1 MNPAIVM
8 AGFGSSDIMRKSD
21 RGIAAAALDAAIAAM
36 QDAGIE
42 RDQIDGYVGAPFATN
57 AGAVHAEGG
66 DEISCKSIRALMN
79 LDLAW
84 GADLFRLYPTDMVA
98 SAAQALI
105 ARDCRYVLGLR
116 ALHVAPG
123 LDYALGGGPRAFG
136 AEQFT
141 RPYGFTVAGA
151 RFATRAWAYM
161 HRNGA
166 TRDDLFAVV
175 SLSRRNAAR
184 NPQAIWRDR
193 PLDRETYMAARMIA
207 SPHCLL
213 DCDMPVCGAQAFV
226 MCRQA
231 DLPAVARPAWIT
243 GWSGADRPNRVWQM
257 SGRRPAD
264 LTTAQLYDGFSSM
277 LWEWLDGFQITPEG
291 SAPAFVRDGHAEGD
305 GRLPLNTFGGALGEG
320 RLHGMGHLREA
331 YLQAS
336 GRAGR
341 RQARSGPALVQVGPY
356 DDSSFVLFEPEP
368 PRHIAPAASI
378 VTNQEGNAP

>member
-8 AGFGSSDIMRKSD
+8 AGFGSSDIVRKSD
-21 RGIAAAALDAAIAAM
+21 RGIAAAASDAAIAAIR
-36 QDAGIE
+36 DAGVE

-66 DEISCKSIRALMN
+66 DEISCKSIRALMK

-105 ARDCRYVLGLR
+105 AGDCRYVLGLR
-116 ALHVAPG
+116 ALHVVPE
-123 LDYALGGGPRAFG
+123 LDYALGGRPQAYG

-141 RPYGFTVAGA
+141 RPYGFNVAGA

-161 HRNGA
+161 QRYGA
-166 TRDDLFAVV
+166 TRDDLFAIV
-175 SLSRRNAAR
+175 SLSRRNASR
-184 NPQAIWRDR
+184 NPQAIWRSR
-193 PLDRETYMAARMIA
+193 PLDHETYMSARMIA
-207 SPHCLL
+207 TPHSLL

-226 MCRQA
+226 MCRES
-231 DLPAVARPAWIT
+231 DLPRAASPAWVT
-243 GWSGADRPNRVWQM
+243 GWSGADRPGRVWQM
-257 SGRRPAD
+257 SGRKPAD
-264 LTTAQLYDGFSSM
+264 LATAQLYDGFSSM
-277 LWEWLDGFQITPEG
+277 LWEWLDKFQITSEG
-291 SAPAFVRDGHAEGD
+291 GAPSFVRDGHAEVD

-320 RLHGMGHLREA
+320 RMHGMGHLREA

-336 GRAGR
+336 GRAGP

-356 DDSSFVLFEPEP
+356 DDSSFVLMEPEP
-368 PRHIAPAASI
+368 PQHIVSC
-378 VTNQEGNAP
+378 GS